1 MSDKILCVDDD
12 ANILAGYRRQL
23 HKQFHLETA
32 QSAAEGLKTISERGP
47 FAVVVS
53 DLRMPG
59 MDGIEF
65 LGKVRSMWPN
75 TVRVMLTGN
84 ADLDSAIN
92 AVNDGNIFRFL
103 TKPCPAHLLAKAIIS
118 SIEQYRLVT
127 AEKELLEKTFKNS
140 IKVLVDVLAMVNPLA
155 FSRSSRV
162 KHYVRHIVRELK
174 LPNLWQFEI
183 AVMLSQIGCVTV
195 PQEVLEK
202 VLTNI
207 PLTPKERKI
216 FNSHPSVAYSLLSK
230 IPRLEIVSKII
241 AGQLK
246 PLGSA
251 SEMNFITGDV
261 VALGSQILK
270 VALDFDQLHETGTDT
285 EKAVQLMLEQP
296 DQYDPN
302 IVSALRNVKSSSS
315 GMEVK
320 LVTAQDVTLGMIL
333 AENVYTKKG
342 LLLVAKGKEVTYT
355 VLKGLRNFSQG
366 VGIQEPF
373 RVYVPRAA

>member
-1 MSDKILCVDDD
+1 MSDKVLCVDDD

-23 HKQFHLETA
+23 HKQFNLDTA
-32 QSAAEGLKTISERGP
+32 QSAAEGLKTLSERGP

-65 LGKVRSMWPN
+65 LGRVRSMWPN

-103 TKPCPAHLLAKAIIS
+103 TKPCPANLLAKAITS
-118 SIEQYRLVT
+118 SIEQYRLVM

-162 KHYVRHIVRELK
+162 KRYVLHIVRELR

-183 AVMLSQIGCVTV
+183 AAMLSQIGCVTV

-207 PLTPKERKI
+207 RLTPAEREM
-216 FNSHPSVAYSLLSK
+216 FNSHPSIAHSLLSK
-230 IPRLEIVSKII
+230 IPRLDIVAKII
-241 AGQLK
+241 AGQLN
-246 PLGSA
+246 PVASA
-251 SEMNFITGDV
+251 SEMNFTTGDV
-261 VALGSQILK
+261 VALGAQILK
-270 VALDFDQLHETGTDT
+270 VALDFDQLYETGTST
-285 EKAVQLMLEQP
+285 EKAIERMLGRP

-302 IVSALRNVKSSSS
+302 IVNALKNIKSSSS
-315 GMEVK
+315 GMKVK
-320 LVTAQDVTLGMIL
+320 LATVPDVTLGMIL
-333 AENVYTKKG
+333 GENVYTKKG
-342 LLLVAKGKEVTYT
+342 LLLAAKGQEITYT
-355 VLKGLRNFSQG
+355 VLRGLRNFSKG

-373 RVYVPRAA
+373 LVHVPRIV

>member
-1 MSDKILCVDDD
+1 MSDKVLCVDDD

-23 HKQFHLETA
+23 HKQFNLETA
-32 QSAAEGLKTISERGP
+32 QSAAEGLKTLSERGP

-103 TKPCPAHLLAKAIIS
+103 TKPCPANILAKAITS

-162 KHYVRHIVRELK
+162 KRYVLHIVRELR

-183 AVMLSQIGCVTV
+183 AAMLSQIGCVTV

-207 PLTPKERKI
+207 PLTPEEREM
-216 FNSHPSVAYSLLSK
+216 FNSHPSIAYSLLSK

-241 AGQLK
+241 AGQLN
-246 PLGSA
+246 PVASA
-251 SEMNFITGDV
+251 SEMNFATGDV
-261 VALGSQILK
+261 VALGAQILK
-270 VALDFDQLHETGTDT
+270 IALDFDQLYETGTST
-285 EKAVQLMLEQP
+285 EKAIERMLGRP

-302 IVSALRNVKSSSS
+302 IVSALRNISSSSS
-315 GMEVK
+315 GMQVK
-320 LVTAQDVTLGMIL
+320 LVTVPDVTLGMIL

-342 LLLVAKGKEVTYT
+342 LLLVAKGQEVTYT
-355 VLKGLRNFSQG
+355 VLRGLRNFSKG
-366 VGIQEPF
+366 IGIQEPF
-373 RVYVPRAA
+373 RVHVPRSA

>member
-1 MSDKILCVDDD
+1 MSDKVLCVDDD

-23 HKQFHLETA
+23 HRQFNLDTA
-32 QSAAEGLKTISERGP
+32 SSAAEGLKTLSERGP

-103 TKPCPAHLLAKAIIS
+103 TKPCPADLLAKAITS

-162 KHYVRHIVRELK
+162 KRYVLHIVRELR

-183 AVMLSQIGCVTV
+183 AAMLSQIGCVTV

-207 PLTPKERKI
+207 PLTPKERDM
-216 FNSHPSVAYSLLSK
+216 FNSHPSTAYSLLSK

-241 AGQLK
+241 AGQLN

-251 SEMNFITGDV
+251 SEMNFTTGDV

-270 VALDFDQLHETGTDT
+270 VALDFDQLYETGTNT
-285 EKAVQLMLEQP
+285 EKAIQLMLGQP
-296 DQYDPN
+296 NQYDPN
-302 IVSALRNVKSSSS
+302 IVNALRNIKSSAS

-320 LVTAQDVTLGMIL
+320 LVTVPDVTLGMIL

-342 LLLVAKGKEVTYT
+342 LLLAAKGQEVTYT

-373 RVYVPRAA
+373 RVHVPRAM